1 MALHLPFTWE
11 KPRFCF
17 DPSPLALLPLAGSTR
32 TLAIPSPWASPTAT
46 AGPFVAKAS
55 LTEAFGGIDL
65 FTKRLGAKRSWEAVT
80 ACYDQG
86 PEKKNCWS
94 LIYENLCIHGFHIK
108 VIRVLY
114 SQAMRLVWLTVSGM
128 PRRESQ
134 KMSHACPLCVV
145 GSAHHMISSVDVI
158 VHHFNCL
165 YDCKNVNSY
174 ELCYSCLKKMKS
186 I

>member
-86 PEKKNCWS
+86 PEKKKKL
-94 LIYENLCIHGFHIK
+94 LITDI
-108 VIRVLY
+108 
-114 SQAMRLVWLTVSGM
+114 
-128 PRRESQ
+128 
-134 KMSHACPLCVV
+134 
-145 GSAHHMISSVDVI
+145 
-158 VHHFNCL
+158 
-165 YDCKNVNSY
+165 
-174 ELCYSCLKKMKS
+174 
-186 I
+186 